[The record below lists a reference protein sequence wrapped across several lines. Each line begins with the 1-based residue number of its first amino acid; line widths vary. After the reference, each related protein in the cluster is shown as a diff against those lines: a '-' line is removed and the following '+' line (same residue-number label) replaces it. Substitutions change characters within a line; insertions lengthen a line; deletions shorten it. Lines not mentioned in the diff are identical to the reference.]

1 MLKLHLY
8 LCLLLSLLIVSP
20 ALAGDED
27 APPAGDADESGD
39 DEGAETPEAEGET
52 PEAEGEAPEAEGE
65 APEAEGET
73 PEVEGESTEGEA
85 PEAPEVP
92 EVPEVPATPDVP
104 EVPEVPATSLEQ
116 LSPEELQALRALLEE
131 RQAVEE
137 AVEEIDDLSDR
148 LTPDRVKPWH
158 GPGPRPAPGRHTLSD
173 FVKTTLTFYVGD
185 DNLLAGNEDGSP
197 NLGMA
202 NEYPELFFEGLNSEK
217 QAVVSE
223 THMVLYGQMPG
234 YLPFVDTEGAF
245 VAEFELSRDPDDN
258 QLIGRFKDDG
268 SYIGVTFYF
277 NRDKTG
283 PSVNLTAWPYSA
295 DRFRLGYTYDLTW
308 GGNTI
313 WARNRGPVP
322 GAKVTL
328 DLERFYFFIGA
339 KALVRLRADNNET
352 ENYWGVLAGLG
363 PNFEFGPN
371 LKFNYDAG
379 GGYFTRGTFQQD
391 PFRSV
396 PLQAFGISQRAQLT
410 LRTRMGL
417 SPDLK
422 PLTNRSD
429 EFWVNSAI
437 APNYEGVWGFGVGA
451 EFTTLWQTLID
462 ADAPSERVFDNAI
475 TFGGFGQV
483 RFAKSMR
490 VGVDV
495 VYRDVSFLVFNV
507 PGLSPYLSFAEETT
521 QKPQVY
527 GALWWDWYIEKAHLT
542 PSVVFGLMQPASF
555 RSAPNEEGSRQ
566 LEIIR
571 EANDYEL
578 MPENETDA
586 FTILAGKV
594 SLKWH
599 LSSILAITGEV
610 SYTHDFNQS
619 KVVTNDETGVGERVI
634 DDARARQLGLNL
646 IVQASF

>member
-1 MLKLHLY
+1 MDADGEPVAEKEP
-8 LCLLLSLLIVSP
+8 P
-20 ALAGDED
+20 APEPPAVPD
-27 APPAGDADESGD
+27 AP
-39 DEGAETPEAEGET
+39 
-52 PEAEGEAPEAEGE
+52 AP
-65 APEAEGET
+65 P
-73 PEVEGESTEGEA
+73 P
-85 PEAPEVP
+85 VP
-92 EVPEVPATPDVP
+92 EVPQPSTEGDP
-104 EVPEVPATSLEQ
+104 
-116 LSPEELQALRALLEE
+116 LSPEELATLRELLG
-131 RQAVEE
+131 RIQM
-137 AVEEIDDLSDR
+137 DDDEW
-148 LTPDRVKPWH
+148 D
-158 GPGPRPAPGRHTLSD
+158 GPAPEPKPARHRLSD

-185 DNLLAGNEDGSP
+185 DNLLADNEDGSP

-223 THMVLYGQMPG
+223 THMVLYGQTPG
-234 YLPFVDTEGAF
+234 YLPWVDTEAAF

-268 SYIGVTFYF
+268 SYVGVTFFF
-277 NRDKTG
+277 NQDKTG

-328 DLERFYFFIGA
+328 DLERFYVFVGA

-352 ENYWGVLAGLG
+352 ENYWGVLGGLG
-363 PNFEFGPN
+363 PNFEFGPG

-379 GGYFTRGTFQQD
+379 GGYFARGTFQQD
-391 PFRSV
+391 PFRSI
-396 PLQAFGISQRAQLT
+396 PLQAFGLSQRVQLT

-422 PLTNRSD
+422 PLTNKPD
-429 EFWVNSAI
+429 DFWVSRAI
-437 APNYEGVWGFGVGA
+437 APEYEGLWGFGVGA

-462 ADAPSERVFDNAI
+462 ADSPSERVFDNAI

-483 RFAKSMR
+483 RFAQSMR
-490 VGVDV
+490 VGIDV

-507 PGLSPYLSFAEETT
+507 PGLTPYLSFAEETIR
-521 QKPQVY
+521 KPQVY

-542 PSVVFGLMQPASF
+542 PGVIFGLMQPASF
-555 RSAPNEEGSRQ
+555 RSAANAEGTRQ

-578 MPENETDA
+578 MPESETDA

-634 DDARARQLGLNL
+634 DEARAKQLGLNL
-646 IVQASF
+646 IVQAAF